1 MLDNKTVQTT
11 CMTGDKSQRNDGDGH
26 DDTCKT
32 VHSPLTLSCQHA
44 GRVCNNDNLIDGT
57 VYDMYAAST
66 GVECKLSAKGQPNS
80 HTATGS
86 LSGENELLW
95 PWESNG
101 CSEYGEGVVHI
112 DLVTREGI

>member
-1 MLDNKTVQTT
+1 M
-11 CMTGDKSQRNDGDGH
+11 
-26 DDTCKT
+26 
-32 VHSPLTLSCQHA
+32 
-44 GRVCNNDNLIDGT
+44 DGT

-66 GVECKLSAKGQPNS
+66 DVECQLSAKGQLNS

-112 DLVTREGI
+112 DLVTRGGDLEILECGFSPGTSHSIPDGPSFWGVLKSRPVC